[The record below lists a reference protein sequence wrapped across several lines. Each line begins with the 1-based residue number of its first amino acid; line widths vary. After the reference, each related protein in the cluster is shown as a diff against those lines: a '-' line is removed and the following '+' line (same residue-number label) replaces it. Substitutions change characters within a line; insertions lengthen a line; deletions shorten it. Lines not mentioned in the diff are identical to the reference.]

1 MKKLALHWKIII
13 GLILGVI
20 WALFSSSLGWSKFTL
35 DWIDPFGTIFINLL
49 KLIAVPLVLFS
60 IIDGIS
66 GLSDVTKI
74 GRMGAKTLVIYLT
87 TTITAVGVGLLMVNA
102 SQPGTYIDKEQRID
116 NRIEYELWVSNNEH
130 VAILD
135 ETCLTCD
142 ESMRDRVAKV
152 AERSKEA
159 IVDQDLTNKMS
170 SAWAK
175 KEQGPLQFIVDM
187 IPSNIFFSL
196 NNNSLMLQVI
206 FFAIF
211 FGITIITLPKET
223 TEPVRK
229 LVASINEV
237 FLKMV
242 HIVMEAAPFFVFA
255 LLAGTVSRMAGD
267 DPLRVL
273 EIFKALSSYSIVLVT
288 GLAFMV
294 FAFYPTVMRFFVKGM
309 TYKKFFKSLS
319 PAQLLAFSTSSSVA
333 TLPVTMECVEEN
345 LKVPEETAS
354 FVLPIGATV
363 NMDGTS
369 LYQAVAVVFLAQL
382 HMVDLSISQQLV
394 IVLTATLASIGSAAV
409 PSAGLIMMILVLESV
424 GLNPAWIAIVFP
436 VDRILDM
443 CRTVV
448 NVTGDATVATLVASS
463 EGELTMDDTKT
474 AGPAPEEELEAAAI
488 KQD

>member
-20 WALFSSSLGWSKFTL
+20 WALLSSSLGWSKFTL
-35 DWIDPFGTIFINLL
+35 DWIDPFGKIFINLL

-87 TTITAVGVGLLMVNA
+87 TTITAVGVGLFMVN
-102 SQPGTYIDKEQRID
+102 SGQPGTYIDEEQRID

-135 ETCLTCD
+135 GTCLTCD

-152 AERSKEA
+152 SERSKEA
-159 IVDQDLTNKMS
+159 MVDQDLTNKMS
-170 SAWAK
+170 SAWAT

-267 DPLRVL
+267 DTFRVFA
-273 EIFKALSSYSIVLVT
+273 IFKALSSYAIVLVT

-294 FAFYPTVMRFFVKGM
+294 FAFYPTVMRSSVKGM
-309 TYKKFFKSLS
+309 TYRKFFKSLS

-333 TLPVTMECVEEN
+333 TLPVTMECVEKN

>member
-13 GLILGVI
+13 GLVLGII
-20 WALFSSSLGWSKFTL
+20 WAIVSSSMGWSQFTL
-35 DWIDPFGTIFINLL
+35 NWIDPFGTIFINLL

-74 GRMGAKTLVIYLT
+74 GRMGVRTLTIYLI
-87 TTITAVGVGLLMVNA
+87 TTITAVGVGLFVVNVA
-102 SQPGTYIDKEQRID
+102 QPGAYIDEEQRID
-116 NRIEYELWVSNNEH
+116 NRIEYELWATNNDNVE
-130 VAILD
+130 ILD
-135 ETCLTCD
+135 GTCLTCD
-142 ESMRDRVAKV
+142 ESLKDRVAIV
-152 AERSKEA
+152 SERSAEA
-159 IVDQDLTNKMS
+159 TVDQDLTSKMS
-170 SAWAK
+170 TAK
-175 KEQGPLQFIVDM
+175 ATKDLGPLQFIVDM
-187 IPSNIFFSL
+187 VPSNIFFSL

-211 FGITIITLPKET
+211 FGITVITLPKDT
-223 TEPVRK
+223 TKPVRK
-229 LVASINEV
+229 LIASINEV

-267 DPLRVL
+267 DPSRVL
-273 EIFKALSSYSIVLVT
+273 EIFKALSSYSIVLVV

-294 FAFYPTVMRFFVKGM
+294 FAFYPVVMRLFVKGM
-309 TYKKFFKSLS
+309 TYRKFFKSLS

-463 EGELTMDDTKT
+463 EGELALDTGEGT
-474 AGPAPEEELEAAAI
+474 PAPQEELTTME
-488 KQD
+488 QD